1 MTDNPLLIP
10 SSLPQHA
17 PDFPKIQDEHY
28 SPALQAALAEARSNI
43 AVLKANPAPA
53 DFENT
58 IVALETASETLGE
71 VNSVFYNMLSV
82 IGGDRLHAL
91 AEEIGPLNAAFSND
105 VALDPELFARVK
117 AVHDRKNSLNL
128 TPEQDTLLE
137 ETYKGFVRGGALL
150 PDDKKARLREI
161 SASLSVLG
169 PSFMNNTKKSAE
181 AYELILTDE
190 SDLAGLPDTARGSAR
205 QAAQEKGIDKGWL
218 ITLDAPSFGPFL
230 QFSARRDLR
239 EKVWRA
245 FSTRAWGDAF
255 DNSENIRK
263 IVALR
268 REQSQLLGY
277 ESLAAYVLEERMA
290 KNEDEV
296 FAFLDTLKNAY
307 RPAARHDLARLKDF
321 ARARD
326 GLDDLKPWDV
336 GYYSELL
343 RQSLFNF
350 SSEDVRPY
358 FPLERVLD
366 GCFAHFSALFAMKF
380 VPAPQYAVWHP
391 DVKVFEVFEEKTNRF
406 IGTLYADFYPRIGKK
421 EGAWKSALRN
431 QGLHRGKVERPLV
444 SIVCNFSKPT
454 PEHPSLLT
462 HDEVLT
468 LFHEMGHATHALLSD
483 VTYPALAGTSVKWDF
498 VELPSQV
505 QENWC
510 YEQETLDKLSG
521 HYLSGAKIPQDL
533 IDKLR
538 AAKNY
543 MGGWAGLRQV
553 SFALLD
559 MAWHSRR
566 VEGFLQSPDQDVGA
580 FEDSI
585 MKDVALFPRLG
596 GPFSASFSHIFAG
609 GYAAGYYSYKWA
621 EVLDADTFEFF
632 LERGLYDSGVAEA
645 YKREILSRGGSE
657 HPAILYR
664 RFRGR
669 DADPQA
675 LLRRE
680 GLIQQAA

>member
-10 SSLPQHA
+10 STLPQHA
-17 PDFPKIQDEHY
+17 PDFPSILDEHY
-28 SPALQAALAEARSNI
+28 MPALHAALAEARANI
-43 AVLKANPAPA
+43 AALKANPAPA

-58 IVALETASETLGE
+58 IVALETASEALGE

-82 IGGDRLHAL
+82 IGGDALHAL

-117 AVHDRKNSLNL
+117 SVYDRKNGL
-128 TPEQDTLLE
+128 TLTTEQHTLLE

-150 PDDKKARLREI
+150 ADDKKARLREI

-190 SDLAGLPDTARGSAR
+190 SDLAGLPDTARASAR
-205 QAAQEKGIDKGWL
+205 QAAQEKNIDKGWL

-245 FSTRAWGDAF
+245 FSTRAWGDAY

-290 KNEDEV
+290 KSEDEV

-307 RPAARHDLARLKDF
+307 RPAAEHDLARLKDF

-326 GLDDLKPWDV
+326 GLEDLKPWDV

-350 SSEDVRPY
+350 SSEEVRPY
-358 FPLERVLD
+358 FPLERVLE

-380 VPAPQYAVWHP
+380 VPAQNYALWHP
-391 DVKVFEVFEEKTNRF
+391 DVKVFEVFDEKSGRF
-406 IGTLYADFYPRIGKK
+406 IGTLYTDFYPRIGKK

-444 SIVCNFSKPT
+444 SIVCNFTKPT

-483 VTYPALAGTSVKWDF
+483 VTYAALAGTSVKWDF

-510 YEQETLDKLSG
+510 YEKETLDKLSG
-521 HYLSGAKIPQDL
+521 HYQTGAKIPQDL

-566 VEGFLQSPDQDVGA
+566 VETFLQSAEQDVGA

-632 LERGLYDSGVAEA
+632 LERGLYDSSVAEA
-645 YKREILSRGGSE
+645 YKREILARGGSE

-680 GLIQQAA
+680 GLLEQAA